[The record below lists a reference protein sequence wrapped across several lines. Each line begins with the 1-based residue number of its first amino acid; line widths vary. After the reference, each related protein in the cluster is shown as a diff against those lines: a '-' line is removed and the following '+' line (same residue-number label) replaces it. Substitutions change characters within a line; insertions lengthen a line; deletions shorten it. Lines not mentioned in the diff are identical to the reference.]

1 MEELSFGPQPLRSSR
16 WLRLLLVAGAL
27 LAVALAGAVG
37 WRLVRAMAPEFT
49 LKDLDDTYAAFTT
62 SNGGN
67 RVSVM
72 SRDTFGETAAV
83 VRPAECDPLFQT
95 TLASQFPHRA
105 LDGVLIY
112 SIGDSAD
119 TLSLYTFRYADARTA
134 REDFTLVQEAIDRCP
149 RTSVRLGKRPASTM
163 QVRPVEASTE
173 NGVRQQTA
181 YLVEQAGDRGR
192 FAVHLMQF
200 GNTVTWQ
207 YRYSFTRT
215 DYSPRPA
222 QDLMDALVTQ
232 MRDVVAGD

>member
-1 MEELSFGPQPLRSSR
+1 MEELAFGPPPLRSSR
-16 WLRLLLVAGAL
+16 WLRLLLVAGAVLAVL
-27 LAVALAGAVG
+27 LAVAVG

-49 LKDLDDTYAAFTT
+49 LQDLDDTYAAFTT
-62 SNGGN
+62 SSGGN

-72 SRDTFGETAAV
+72 SRDTFGETAAD
-83 VRPAECDPLFQT
+83 VRPAGCDPLFQT
-95 TLASQFPHRA
+95 TLASQFPRRA
-105 LDGVLIY
+105 LDGVLVY
-112 SIGDSAD
+112 SIGDSTD
-119 TLSLYTFRYADARTA
+119 TLSLYTFRYADVRTA
-134 REDFTLVQEAIDRCP
+134 REEFTQVQDAIDRCP
-149 RTSVRLGKRPASTM
+149 RTSVRLGKRPPSTM
-163 QVRPVEASTE
+163 QVRPVKVSTE

-192 FAVHLMQF
+192 FAVHVLQF

-232 MRDVVAGD
+232 MRDVVAED